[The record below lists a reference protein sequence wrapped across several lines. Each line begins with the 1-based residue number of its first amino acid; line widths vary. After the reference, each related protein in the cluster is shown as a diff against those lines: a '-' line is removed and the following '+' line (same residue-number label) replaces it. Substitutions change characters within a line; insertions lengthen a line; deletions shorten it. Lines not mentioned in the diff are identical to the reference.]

1 MLLVARWV
9 MRCTETSSEIKLDNI
24 LYLTDFSE
32 PADAALPFA
41 TALAR
46 EYGSS
51 VYAVHVLRPDMYT
64 YLAPE
69 FGTIVTAGL
78 EQAAK
83 TKMQQIES
91 RLNGLPHQSIIE
103 WGTSVWSTAQQ
114 VVQKN
119 DIDLVVVGTHGR
131 RGLQKFF
138 LGSVAEEI
146 WRRASVP
153 VLTIGPSVSRTRNG
167 ERLNC
172 VLFVTDFTSQS
183 LAGLP
188 YAVAMAREYRSHL
201 VLLHVI
207 QQAKADDL
215 WEELTAAEAIYHLS
229 QTLPRDA
236 KLSSRPELVIKHG
249 EPAKGIIDTARSCN
263 ADLIVLGVRGC
274 DHPGIATHDDWTI
287 AHEVLVNATCP
298 ILMVPGAS
306 AALRAISTADATE
319 MTTPLAGREVLPQ
332 PVLRG

>member
-1 MLLVARWV
+1 
-9 MRCTETSSEIKLDNI
+9 MRCTENASEIKLDNI

-41 TALAR
+41 AAFAR

-51 VYAVHVLRPDMYT
+51 VYAVHVLRPDVYT

-69 FGTIVTAGL
+69 FSNVVTAGL

-91 RLNGLPHQSIIE
+91 RLKGLPHHSIIE
-103 WGTSVWSTAQQ
+103 WGANVWPIVQQ

-131 RGLQKFF
+131 RGLQKFL
-138 LGSVAEEI
+138 LGSVTEEI

-153 VLTIGPSVSRTRNG
+153 VLTIGPGVSRTRSS
-167 ERLNC
+167 ERLHC
-172 VLFVTDFTSQS
+172 VLFVTDFTSHS

-201 VLLHVI
+201 VLLHVVHQPQRDEI
-207 QQAKADDL
+207 R
-215 WEELTAAEAIYHLS
+215 EELTAPDAIYHLS
-229 QTLPRDA
+229 QMLPRDA
-236 KLSSRPELVIKHG
+236 KLWNRPELVIKHG
-249 EPAKGIIDTARSCN
+249 EPAKDIIDTARCCD
-263 ADLIVLGVRGC
+263 ADLIVFGVHGC
-274 DHPGIATHDDWTI
+274 DHTGITTHDDWTI
-287 AHEVLVNATCP
+287 AHEVLLNATCP
-298 ILMVPGAS
+298 ILTVPEAS
-306 AALRAISTADATE
+306 AASRATSIADGTE
-319 MTTPLAGREVLPQ
+319 MTRPPAGEELSPQ
-332 PVLRG
+332 PVLRA

>member
-1 MLLVARWV
+1 
-9 MRCTETSSEIKLDNI
+9 MRCSESASEIKLDNI

-46 EYGSS
+46 EYRSS

-69 FGTIVTAGL
+69 FGNVVTAGL
-78 EQAAK
+78 EEAAK
-83 TKMQQIES
+83 TRMQQIES
-91 RLNGLPHQSIIE
+91 RLHGLPYHSIIE
-103 WGTSVWSTAQQ
+103 QGANVWPVVQR

-138 LGSVAEEI
+138 LGSVTEEI
-146 WRRASVP
+146 WRHASVP
-153 VLTIGPSVSRTRNG
+153 VLTIGPAVSRARSG
-167 ERLNC
+167 ERLHC
-172 VLFVTDFTSQS
+172 VLFVTDFTSHS

-207 QQAKADDL
+207 PQSQRDEI
-215 WEELTAAEAIYHLS
+215 WEELTAADAIYHLS
-229 QTLPRDA
+229 QMLPPDA
-236 KLSSRPELVIKHG
+236 KLWNRPELVIKHG
-249 EPAKGIIDTARSCN
+249 EPAKDIIDTATNCD
-263 ADLIVLGVRGC
+263 ADLIVFGVRSC
-274 DHPGIATHDDWTI
+274 DHPGIGTHDDWTI
-287 AHEVLVNATCP
+287 AHEVLLNATCP
-298 ILMVPGAS
+298 ILTVPAAS
-306 AALRAISTADATE
+306 AALRATSTADATE
-319 MTTPLAGREVLPQ
+319 MTTPLAGRELSPQ
-332 PVLRG
+332 LVLRA